1 MKLPHVQS
9 IVQSLL
15 AQSILLPFDIVFAQ
29 KHLAQASSSNA
40 EAEAFLAAASAL
52 LRCGYPYFSIHKDTI
67 NPTLPG
73 VSNKLLF
80 QWFQAVPSD
89 TKEMLFEVVDNKIYL
104 RSLFLLREQVFQKLR
119 ILAEATPRTPL
130 CFKTISQ
137 LSEEQNFVLEQVLK
151 SCFSLVCGGPGTGK
165 TFLAAQMIRSILA
178 QIPSAQIVVASPT
191 GKAAAHLQSVLASLG
206 MIEGSV
212 EVITI
217 HKFLKDVRLGRS
229 PVDLLLVDEGSMVTM
244 NLLHGLI
251 KTIRGE
257 LRGERYFADRM
268 VIFGDANQLPPIGI
282 GVGNPFREVV
292 TNFTE
297 QTFVLSTS
305 HRAKRKELQ
314 DLAKAVL
321 HKQPIPFQPLPS
333 RQEAIRQLAAAFI
346 HAVKEGVS
354 LCALTPMRQ
363 GPWGFLQLNRLL
375 FSEMQEKYPQAPI
388 PIIVT
393 ERYETWGLTNGDTG
407 FLDPV
412 TQQLHFM
419 NGETLHKNDF
429 PYYSCNYV
437 MSVHKSQGSEYDHVI
452 VILPKGSEVFDS
464 AILYTAITRT
474 RHRVEIWADREAL
487 DMVISKRG
495 RYE

>member
-29 KHLAQASSSNA
+29 KHLAQASSSNT

-52 LRCGYPYFSIHKDTI
+52 LRCGYPYFAIHKDTI

-80 QWFQAVPSD
+80 QWFQALPSD
-89 TKEMLFEVVDNKIYL
+89 TKKMLFKVVDNKIYL

-130 CFKTISQ
+130 CFKTISL

-257 LRGERYFADRM
+257 IRGKRYFADRM

-419 NGETLHKNDF
+419 NGDTLHKNDF
-429 PYYSCNYV
+429 PYYSYNYV

-495 RYE
+495 HYE

>member
-52 LRCGYPYFSIHKDTI
+52 LLCGYFAIHKDTI

-89 TKEMLFEVVDNKIYL
+89 TKKMLFEVVDNKIYL

>member
-1 MKLPHVQS
+1 
-9 IVQSLL
+9 
-15 AQSILLPFDIVFAQ
+15 
-29 KHLAQASSSNA
+29 
-40 EAEAFLAAASAL
+40 
-52 LRCGYPYFSIHKDTI
+52 
-67 NPTLPG
+67 
-73 VSNKLLF
+73 
-80 QWFQAVPSD
+80 
-89 TKEMLFEVVDNKIYL
+89 
-104 RSLFLLREQVFQKLR
+104 
-119 ILAEATPRTPL
+119 
-130 CFKTISQ
+130 
-137 LSEEQNFVLEQVLK
+137 
-151 SCFSLVCGGPGTGK
+151 
-165 TFLAAQMIRSILA
+165 
-178 QIPSAQIVVASPT
+178 
-191 GKAAAHLQSVLASLG
+191 
-206 MIEGSV
+206 
-212 EVITI
+212 
-217 HKFLKDVRLGRS
+217 
-229 PVDLLLVDEGSMVTM
+229 MVTM

-429 PYYSCNYV
+429 PYYSYNYV

>member
-52 LRCGYPYFSIHKDTI
+52 LRCGYPYFAIHKDTI

-89 TKEMLFEVVDNKIYL
+89 TKKMLFEVVDNKIYL

-363 GPWGFLQLNRLL
+363 GPWGFLQ